1 MPRSPMSGSP
11 IQRGAS
17 NRSANI
23 TNASTGGTITRSG
36 NFGDKYDPIR
46 RAIGQAPDPQA
57 VVTPVDAPQASP
69 YAALGPYKDISQYNA
84 GILRQTAQGQTDPGA
99 NPLENVQPIPS
110 TIGGEG
116 FYQNPFDP
124 EGGAPISQAQWDTLK
139 GQMSMIHRPSNQAQA
154 KRHSERS
161 VAKRAGGEGHPPT
174 PIRGLLM
181 GTTEANDEFMLT
193 NPEAATPT
201 DRANYK
207 AEGTA
212 IMKDFAQMMTR
223 NKGELTYA
231 DFEDIGDR
239 LGAQHEDHPGFIRN
253 MMQQEMK
260 RNKKLRDEF
269 DHIRLTGSPATQ
281 GNDLFKS
288 KFDEREQK
296 IMLRKIAVGSDP
308 NGYMDPDMMKDL
320 GFEKMGETGEI
331 PIYATGQDA
340 AGNIIPVTA
349 ADVATRAK
357 LMYKIDPTQAFQ
369 PTINPGSGEIQT
381 ADGTITSEGGN
392 ITGGQAP
399 SIVFGVGRDADGR
412 VVHLADGRVIP
423 ERSAPAILKV
433 LDAQNE
439 TEKASE
445 IRQALDIPE
454 PKAPDAPNRTPVP
467 TPVPTAVPTSDSMK
481 KIKRDMK
488 KSLAA
493 KEGLV
498 RTGSEGQTLI
508 YNPSTGKVM
517 TVWDDS
523 ITDELKGIAKV
534 PSTITV
540 QKARGV
546 LTAWNVLKGMTTKAL
561 KDINADADAAFAAK
575 GQ

>member
-1 MPRSPMSGSP
+1 MSGSP

-201 DRANYK
+201 DRANYE

-269 DHIRLTGSPATQ
+269 DNIRLTGSPETQ
-281 GNDLFKS
+281 GNSSFQQMEPAAQQTMK
-288 KFDEREQK
+288 QM
-296 IMLRKIAVGSDP
+296 IQAASDP
-308 NGYMDPDMMKDL
+308 NGFMHPKLMEEL

-340 AGNIIPVTA
+340 AGNLIPATA
-349 ADVATRAK
+349 ADVAVRAK
-357 LMYKIDPTQAFQ
+357 LMYGIDPTQAFQ

-454 PKAPDAPNRTPVP
+454 PKAPDAPNRTPVQP
-467 TPVPTAVPTSDSMK
+467 LSEGAETLFNNLTPKAEAKLK
-481 KIKRDMK
+481 KAYE
-488 KSLAA
+488 KSNKA
-493 KEGLV
+493 KEPDWIL
-498 RTGSEGQTLI
+498 
-508 YNPSTGKVM
+508 
-517 TVWDDS
+517 D
-523 ITDELKGIAKV
+523 
-534 PSTITV
+534 
-540 QKARGV
+540 
-546 LTAWNVLKGMTTKAL
+546 AL
-561 KDINADADAAFAAK
+561 KTLNDEFTNAKLSPKQAAALDKFVGGLLTKK
-575 GQ
+575 GKK